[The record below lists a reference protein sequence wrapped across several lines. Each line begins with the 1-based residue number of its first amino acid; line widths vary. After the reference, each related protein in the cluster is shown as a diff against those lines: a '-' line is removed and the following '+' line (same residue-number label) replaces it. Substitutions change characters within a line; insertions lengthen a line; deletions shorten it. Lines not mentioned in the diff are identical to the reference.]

1 MLMYAVPAWP
11 EEDYTVAVR
20 VRLDEMP
27 KGRLGQIFS
36 AWAAAMDDPLRLV
49 VEQGK
54 LFARIESGGVF
65 GTPGVPID
73 AGRWHHVCAVKRG
86 ETLAL
91 FLDGQPAGSC
101 AAPRFTTTAAREC
114 ALGGNPHFSGDES
127 LTATFAD
134 FGFWERALSAEEL
147 QRLAHEPAPHRRDG
161 RRHQGRHDRR
171 GARRAVDLQGATR
184 CVEVGVERCATAS
197 VAVHVDEPGHEH
209 GRAESVRGGGVRST
223 LAHGS
228 DAVVADEDPA
238 GPQHAVADH
247 DGVGGEQRV
256 HVVLTLAVAGTA

>member
-1 MLMYAVPAWP
+1 MLVYAVPTWP
-11 EEDYTVAVR
+11 DEDFTVAVR

-54 LFARIESGGVF
+54 LFARIEAGGVF

-73 AGRWHHVCAVKRG
+73 AGRWHRVCAVKRG

-101 AAPRFTTTAAREC
+101 AAPRFTTTAARDC
-114 ALGGNPHFSGDES
+114 ALGDNPHFSGDES
-127 LTATFAD
+127 LAASFAD

-147 QRLAHEPAPHRRDG
+147 RRLA
-161 RRHQGRHDRR
+161 
-171 GARRAVDLQGATR
+171 VT
-184 CVEVGVERCATAS
+184 
-197 VAVHVDEPGHEH
+197 EH
-209 GRAESVRGGGVRST
+209 N
-223 LAHGS
+223 
-228 DAVVADEDPA
+228 
-238 GPQHAVADH
+238 
-247 DGVGGEQRV
+247 
-256 HVVLTLAVAGTA
+256 